1 MTEYK
6 LILELARHGAR
17 APSVM
22 YDFTTPEQANFP
34 APMELTQLGVDQHY
48 ALGEYIRGKYFA
60 DDPQL
65 SSKTMK
71 EALVYAQSTNKNRT
85 LQSATSQL
93 QGLWGTATTWPA
105 LEPETYPVLT
115 DVN

>member
-17 APSVM
+17 APSEM
-22 YDFTTPEQANFP
+22 YDFTTTEQANFP
-34 APMELTQLGVDQHY
+34 AVMELTQLGVDQHY
-48 ALGEYIRGKYFA
+48 ALGEYVRGKYFA
-60 DDPQL
+60 DDTQL

-93 QGLWGTATTWPA
+93 QGLFGTATTWPE
-105 LEPETYPVLT
+105 LDSDKYPVH
-115 DVN
+115 NSIN